1 LGGLGGL
8 VAGVAALAIPGIG
21 PVIAVGPLGVALT
34 ALVTGATGALG
45 GALTALPTLDAPDEE
60 RRIYL
65 EGLQRGGVLVSV
77 ETDEADAARAW
88 ALLRQAG
95 AVDVHAQRDSSVAR
109 SVGRLEQPPTPPSR
123 EARSGGN
130 PPG

>member
-1 LGGLGGL
+1 MSIVVRNVSKRFGTFQ
-8 VAGVAALAIPGIG
+8 ALDD
-21 PVIAVGPLGVALT
+21 VSLDVE
-34 ALVTGATGALG
+34 G

-77 ETDEADAARAW
+77 ETDEADAERAW